1 MRFFSPSEQSPDEK
15 TRWNKILW
23 AIGLGIF
30 VGEVTFLLIYTA
42 GEDFWQHY
50 FTAQALIGGLPAE
63 TIQDIW
69 PPRYVY
75 PYLTFLPRAL
85 VPLSVLPPRLALTI
99 WVALLYLAMGA
110 AVYLLATTFPHFT
123 RLRAAAAALWFA
135 IWPVT
140 FVAVFMGQVSPFIL
154 LILVVAYRLGK
165 NGSDLASGLVLSLGL
180 LKPHLMI
187 GVVGALALRAKWR
200 IVLGFTLGSL
210 VILGIS
216 LSSGQM
222 GSASNWFRYVTEWFL
237 SNDRSVS
244 IVGRLHFLPWQL
256 QLMVTLLGMGL
267 LAFWWW
273 RRSDLSSYDAA
284 LGFLASLSMVP
295 YVLIYDL
302 VLLAPLFLLLIESK
316 DLLFWASIL
325 VAALASLRYG
335 LGDLAAVSM
344 VLLGLALWRNRDRL
358 RWPVS

>member
-1 MRFFSPSEQSPDEK
+1 MRFFVPSNQRLDEK
-15 TRWNKILW
+15 TGRNKMLW
-23 AIGLGIF
+23 AVGLGIF
-30 VGEVTFLLIYTA
+30 VGEAIFLLIYTA

-50 FTAQALIGGLPAE
+50 FTAQALIAGVPVEA
-63 TIQDIW
+63 IQDFW
-69 PPRYVY
+69 PLQYVY
-75 PYLTFLPRAL
+75 PYLIFLPWAL
-85 VPLSVLPPRLALTI
+85 APLSLLPPRLALTI
-99 WVALLYLAMGA
+99 WIALLYLAMGV
-110 AVYLLATTFPHFT
+110 AVYLLAMTLPHFT
-123 RLRAAAAALWFA
+123 RSRAAAAALWFA

-165 NGSDLASGLVLSLGL
+165 NGRDLVSGLVLSLGL

-200 IVLGFTLGSL
+200 IILGFTLGSL

-216 LSSGQM
+216 LGQM
-222 GSASNWFRYVTEWFL
+222 GSAPNWFRYVTEWFL

-273 RRSDLSSYDAA
+273 RRSDLSSYDVA

-302 VLLAPLFLLLIESK
+302 VLLAPLFLLLVESK
-316 DLLFWASIL
+316 DHLFWASIL
-325 VAALASLRYG
+325 LAAVASLRYG
-335 LGDLAAVSM
+335 LGDLAAIST

-358 RWPVS
+358 R

>member
-1 MRFFSPSEQSPDEK
+1 MRFFPPSDQSPDER
-15 TRWNKILW
+15 TRWDKILW
-23 AIGLGIF
+23 AVGLGIL
-30 VGEVTFLLIYTA
+30 VGEVAFLLIYTA

-50 FTAQALIGGLPAE
+50 LTAKALIAGLPAE
-63 TIQDIW
+63 TVQDVW
-69 PPRYVY
+69 PLQHVY
-75 PYLTFLPRAL
+75 PYLIFLPWVL
-85 VPLSVLPPRLALTI
+85 VPLSMLPPRLALTI

-110 AVYLLATTFPHFT
+110 AIYLLAMTFPHFS

-165 NGSDLASGLVLSLGL
+165 NGRDLASGLVLSLGL

-200 IVLGFTLGSL
+200 IVLGFTVGSL
-210 VILGIS
+210 ALLGIS

-222 GSASNWFRYVTEWFL
+222 GSAPNWFRYVTEWFL

-256 QLMVTLLGMGL
+256 QLMVALLGMGF

-273 RRSDLSSYDAA
+273 RRSDPSSYDTA
-284 LGFLASLSMVP
+284 LGFLVFLSMVP

-302 VLLAPLFLLLIESK
+302 VLLVPLFLLLVESK
-316 DLLFWASIL
+316 DLLFWASVL
-325 VAALASLRYG
+325 VAAVASLRYG
-335 LGDLAAVSM
+335 LGDLAALA
-344 VLLGLALWRNRDRL
+344 LLLLALSLWRNRKRL
-358 RWPVS
+358 QQSL